1 MLVVFFQIIIEK
13 EVIMKT
19 IIFIALLVCT
29 LMAGPLYAQNNGT
42 AYEGYSV
49 SGPFTYQNL
58 SIFLFSGKDV
68 LPEKEIYTLEEALD
82 KKFLVVHETGE
93 VNRLKITNQS
103 RDAFVFIMAGDIV
116 KGGKQDRV
124 LQHSMIIEPGSKD
137 IPVNAFCVEPGRWQP
152 RANEAAAQFSSSKDS
167 LVSKQLKIAAR
178 STKSQQEVWNEVA
191 NTRNKL
197 QKQKKPGNSASP
209 LTTAPASNN
218 GAQNADPISPNREQT
233 SLQLAIEDK
242 EIQKEIQKYCDALV
256 HSIDSVPHAV
266 GYAFAICGKTNSAD
280 FFVSHRLFSKLWL
293 KLLRASALE
302 ALAEREAGSKTFAMV
317 SAPDITSW
325 LNESEKGKQSVESVN
340 PSTDAAIVESD
351 ANLKYEV
358 SVKGQKNKWIHKNFI
373 KKN

>member
-1 MLVVFFQIIIEK
+1 MLVVFFPIIIEK
-13 EVIMKT
+13 EIIMKT
-19 IIFIALLVCT
+19 VIFIASLVCT

-42 AYEGYSV
+42 AYEDYSV

-137 IPVNAFCVEPGRWQP
+137 VPVNAFCVEPGRWQP

-218 GAQNADPISPNREQT
+218 GTQNADPISPNREQT

-266 GYAFAICGKTNSAD
+266 GYAFAINGKTNSAD
-280 FFVSHRLFSKLWL
+280 FFVSSRLFSKLWA
-293 KLLRASALE
+293 KLLRSSALE

-358 SVKGQKNKWIHKNFI
+358 SVKGQKNKWIHKNVI
-373 KKN
+373 KK